1 MTTLNTGGVR
11 DQLDDAPVSRFHLKA
26 AVTAGMGFFTD
37 SYDLNVIGTVTLLVK
52 PEFHLSAGQVG
63 ALTSSTLLAVAV
75 GAFLFG
81 RLGDLLGRRRVYG
94 LEAVLMIIG
103 ALTSAFAPN
112 FISLLIARVVLGV
125 GIGGDYPAS
134 GVIMTE
140 YANRRNRGRLVG
152 LTFLFYVFGQVAA
165 YVVALVIVGL
175 GTSPGLA
182 WRLILGLGAIPS
194 LLVLWNRRHMPE
206 SPRWTLLVAGHA
218 DKAAEDLSVFSGR
231 AVQAANADRSPSS
244 VTLWKALRSRP
255 FQLTL
260 LGTAGSWFFFNVAVY
275 GNSVSQP
282 LLINS
287 IAPHTSIVANMAI
300 NASLVV
306 CFSLVAALV
315 GLTLLDRV
323 GRKPL
328 QMFGFGLSALSMA
341 LIAAIPGLTST
352 VTPFAVVFGL
362 SLFGIAVGPNYT
374 TMLLAAESY
383 PTAIRS
389 TAHGI
394 SAGTAKVG
402 AFLGALIT
410 PVALAHLGL
419 RPTVLIAGGCF
430 ALGIVTTMLLA
441 EPNGAKLDALDTFG
455 TDAEQPKRRAGKLI
469 APTGSRPVSA

>member
-1 MTTLNTGGVR
+1 MTMPTTRGVR
-11 DQLDDAPVSRFHLKA
+11 ARLDDAPVSRFHLKA

-52 PEFHLSAGQVG
+52 PEFHLSAGQVA

-94 LEAVLMIIG
+94 LEAVLMIVG
-103 ALTSAFAPN
+103 ALASAVAPT
-112 FISLLIARVVLGV
+112 FTGLLVARVVLGI

-152 LTFLFYVFGQVAA
+152 LTFLFYVLGQVAA
-165 YVVALVIVGL
+165 YLVALAVLAV
-175 GTSPGLA
+175 GTSPALA

-206 SPRWTLLVAGHA
+206 SPRWTMVVAG
-218 DKAAEDLSVFSGR
+218 DVGKAAQDLAAFSGQ
-231 AVQAANADRSPSS
+231 AVQASDADHIPTV
-244 VTLWKALRSRP
+244 VTLRKALRSRS
-255 FQLTL
+255 FQLAL

-275 GNSVSQP
+275 GNAVSQP

-287 IAPHTSIVANMAI
+287 IAPRTSIVTNMAV
-300 NASLVV
+300 NAALVV

-315 GLTLLDRV
+315 GLALLDRV

-328 QMFGFGLSALSMA
+328 QMFGFGLSALSMG

-352 VTPFAVVFGL
+352 VAPFAVIFGL

-374 TMLLAAESY
+374 TMLLAAESF

-394 SAGTAKVG
+394 SAGIAKVG
-402 AFLGALIT
+402 AFCGALIT
-410 PVALAHLGL
+410 PIALAHLGL
-419 RPTVLIAGGCF
+419 RPTLLIAGASF
-430 ALGIVTTMLLA
+430 VLGILATTLVA
-441 EPNGAKLDALDTFG
+441 EPRGVALDS
-455 TDAEQPKRRAGKLI
+455 AGAADPNGPAGNEI
-469 APTGSRPVSA
+469 ASSTSQPVSA

>member
-1 MTTLNTGGVR
+1 MTTPNSAGVR
-11 DQLDDAPVSRFHLKA
+11 ARLDDAPVSRFHLKA

-37 SYDLNVIGTVTLLVK
+37 SYDLNVIGTVALLVK

-103 ALTSAFAPN
+103 ALASAFAPN
-112 FISLLIARVVLGV
+112 FISLLVARVVLGI

-206 SPRWTLLVAGHA
+206 SPRWTLAVAGDA
-218 DKAAEDLSVFSGR
+218 DKAAQDLSVFSGR
-231 AVQAANADRSPSS
+231 AITAGHADRSPES

-287 IAPHTSIVANMAI
+287 IAPHTSIVMNIAI
-300 NASLVV
+300 NAALVV
-306 CFSLVAALV
+306 GFSLVAALV
-315 GLTLLDRV
+315 GLALLDRV

-328 QMFGFGLSALSMA
+328 QILGFSLSALSMA

-383 PTAIRS
+383 PTSIRS

-402 AFLGALIT
+402 AFIGALIT
-410 PVALAHLGL
+410 PVALAHFGL
-419 RPTVLIAGGCF
+419 RPTVLIAGACF
-430 ALGIVTTMLLA
+430 VLGIAATLLLA
-441 EPNGAKLDALDTFG
+441 EPKGAALDALGTLD
-455 TDAEQPKRRAGKLI
+455 TDAAGQKRRAGKLI
-469 APTGSRPVSA
+469 TPTGSQPVSA

>member
-1 MTTLNTGGVR
+1 MTADGVR
-11 DQLDDAPVSRFHLKA
+11 AQLDEAPVSRFHLKA

-37 SYDLNVIGTVTLLVK
+37 SYDLNVIGTVILLVK
-52 PEFHLSAGQVG
+52 PEFRLSAGQVG

-94 LEAVLMIIG
+94 LEAVLMIVG
-103 ALTSAFAPN
+103 AVASAFAPN
-112 FISLLIARVVLGV
+112 FLGLLIARIVLGV

-140 YANRRNRGRLVG
+140 YANRLNRGRLVG

-165 YVVALVIVGL
+165 YVVALVVVGL
-175 GTSPGLA
+175 GTPPGLA
-182 WRLILGLGAIPS
+182 WRVILGLGAIPS

-206 SPRWTLLVAGHA
+206 SPRWTLVVAGDA
-218 DKAAEDLSVFSGR
+218 EQAASDLSAFSGSTVR
-231 AVQAANADRSPSS
+231 AATADRETAA
-244 VTLWKALRSRP
+244 VTLRKSLHSRA
-255 FQLTL
+255 FRLTL

-282 LLINS
+282 LLIKS
-287 IAPHTSIVANMAI
+287 IAPHTSIVMNMAI
-300 NASLVV
+300 NAALVV
-306 CFSLVAALV
+306 CFSLVAALT
-315 GLTLLDRV
+315 GLALLDRI

-328 QMFGFGLSALSMA
+328 QMLGFGLSALSMA

-374 TMLLAAESY
+374 TMLLAAECY

-410 PVALAHLGL
+410 PVALADLGL
-419 RPTVLIAGGCF
+419 RPTVLIAGACF
-430 ALGIVTTMLLA
+430 VLGIATTVLVA
-441 EPNGAKLDALDTFG
+441 EPRGAALDTIDTG
-455 TDAEQPKRRAGKLI
+455 PGDRRRRADEMI
-469 APTGSRPVSA
+469 ASPDSQPVSA

>member
-1 MTTLNTGGVR
+1 MTALSTDGVR
-11 DQLDDAPVSRFHLKA
+11 ARLDDAPMSRFHLKA

-103 ALTSAFAPN
+103 ALASAVAPN
-112 FISLLIARVVLGV
+112 FISLLIARVVLGI

-165 YVVALVIVGL
+165 YLVALVIVGL

-206 SPRWTLLVAGHA
+206 SPRWTLAVAGDA
-218 DKAAEDLSVFSGR
+218 DKAAQDLSVFSGR
-231 AVQAANADRSPSS
+231 SVQVADADQAPAS
-244 VTLWKALRSRP
+244 VTLRKALRSRA
-255 FQLTL
+255 FRLTM
-260 LGTAGSWFFFNVAVY
+260 LGTAGSWFFFNIAVY

-287 IAPHTSIVANMAI
+287 IAPHTSIVTNMAI
-300 NASLVV
+300 NAALVV

-315 GLTLLDRV
+315 GLTLLDRI

-328 QMFGFGLSALSMA
+328 QILGFSLSALSMA

-374 TMLLAAESY
+374 TMLLAAECY

-410 PVALAHLGL
+410 PVALADFGL
-419 RPTVLIAGGCF
+419 RPTVLIAGACF
-430 ALGIVTTMLLA
+430 VLGIGTTMLLA
-441 EPNGAKLDALDTFG
+441 EPKGVALDTVG
-455 TDAEQPKRRAGKLI
+455 TEQPKRRAGKLI
-469 APTGSRPVSA
+469 APAGSQPVSA

>member
-1 MTTLNTGGVR
+1 MTGNGIRG
-11 DQLDDAPVSRFHLKA
+11 QLDEAPVSRFHLKA

-37 SYDLNVIGTVTLLVK
+37 SYDLNVIGTVILLVQ
-52 PEFHLSAGQVG
+52 PEFRLSAGQVG

-94 LEAVLMIIG
+94 LEAVLMIVG
-103 ALTSAFAPN
+103 ALASAFAPN
-112 FISLLIARVVLGV
+112 FAGLLIARIVLGI

-140 YANRRNRGRLVG
+140 YANRLNRGRLVG

-206 SPRWTLLVAGHA
+206 SPRWTVAVAGNA
-218 DKAAEDLSVFSGR
+218 VKAANDLSAFSGNAVR
-231 AVQAANADRSPSS
+231 AASS
-244 VTLWKALRSRP
+244 DHVATSTTLRNMLRSRT
-255 FQLTL
+255 FRLTL

-282 LLINS
+282 LLIKS
-287 IAPHTSIVANMAI
+287 IAPHTSIVMNMAI
-300 NASLVV
+300 NAALVV
-306 CFSLVAALV
+306 CFSLVAALI
-315 GLTLLDRV
+315 GLALLDRL
-323 GRKPL
+323 GRKTL
-328 QMFGFGLSALSMA
+328 QILGFGLSALSMA

-374 TMLLAAESY
+374 TMLLAAECY
-383 PTAIRS
+383 PTPIRS

-410 PVALAHLGL
+410 PVALSDLGL
-419 RPTVLIAGGCF
+419 RPTVLIAGACF
-430 ALGIVTTMLLA
+430 VLGILTTQLVA
-441 EPNGAKLDALDTFG
+441 EPRGAALDTIG
-455 TDAEQPKRRAGKLI
+455 IDTAERRRRAGELI
-469 APTGSRPVSA
+469 ASPGSHPVSA

>member
-1 MTTLNTGGVR
+1 MTTLSTAGVR
-11 DQLDDAPVSRFHLKA
+11 ARLDDAPVSRFHLKA

-52 PEFHLSAGQVG
+52 PEFQLSASQVG

-81 RLGDLLGRRRVYG
+81 HLGDRLGRRRVYG

-103 ALTSAFAPN
+103 ALASAFAPD
-112 FISLLIARVVLGV
+112 FIGLVIARVVLGI

-140 YANRRNRGRLVG
+140 YANRCNRGRLVG

-165 YVVALVIVGL
+165 YVVALVILGL
-175 GTSPGLA
+175 GTSPGLS
-182 WRLILGLGAIPS
+182 WRLILGVGAIPS

-206 SPRWTLLVAGHA
+206 SPRWTLVVAGDA
-218 DKAAEDLSVFSGR
+218 EQAAKDLSAFSGSAVR
-231 AVQAANADRSPSS
+231 ADTADRSPAS
-244 VTLWKALRSRP
+244 VTLWNALRSRS
-255 FQLTL
+255 FRLTL
-260 LGTAGSWFFFNVAVY
+260 LGTAGGWFFFNVAVY

-287 IAPHTSIVANMAI
+287 IAPHTSIVTNMAI
-300 NASLVV
+300 NAALVV
-306 CFSLVAALV
+306 CFSLIAALV
-315 GLTLLDRV
+315 GLALLDRIA
-323 GRKPL
+323 RKSL
-328 QMFGFGLSALSMA
+328 QMIGFGLSALSMA

-402 AFLGALIT
+402 GFLGALIT
-410 PVALAHLGL
+410 PVALAQLGL
-419 RPTVLIAGGCF
+419 RPTVLIAGACF
-430 ALGIVTTMLLA
+430 ALGIVATTLLA
-441 EPNGAKLDALDTFG
+441 EPKDAALDTVDLEAG
-455 TDAEQPKRRAGKLI
+455 RRKRPAGKRI
-469 APTGSRPVSA
+469 APASSQPVSA

>member
-1 MTTLNTGGVR
+1 MTASDDAGVR
-11 DQLDDAPVSRFHLKA
+11 ARLDDAPVSRFHLKA

-37 SYDLNVIGTVTLLVK
+37 SYDLNVIGTVILLVK
-52 PEFHLSAGQVG
+52 PQFHLSAGQVA

-103 ALTSAFAPN
+103 ALASAFAPN
-112 FISLLIARVVLGV
+112 FIGLLIARIVLGI

-165 YVVALVIVGL
+165 YVVALVVVGL
-175 GTSPGLA
+175 GASPDLA
-182 WRLILGLGAIPS
+182 WRFILGLGAIPS

-206 SPRWTLLVAGHA
+206 SPRWTMAVAGDA
-218 DKAAEDLSVFSGR
+218 EKAARDLSVFSGR
-231 AVQAANADRSPSS
+231 AVTAAAADRAPAT
-244 VTLWKALRSRP
+244 VTLRKALRSKA

-282 LLINS
+282 LLISS
-287 IAPHTSIVANMAI
+287 IAPHTSIVKNMAI
-300 NASLVV
+300 NAALVV
-306 CFSLVAALV
+306 CFSLVAAFV
-315 GLTLLDRV
+315 GLALLDRV
-323 GRKPL
+323 GRKSL
-328 QMFGFGLSALSMA
+328 QILGFSLSAISMA
-341 LIAAIPGLTST
+341 LIAAIPGLTTT
-352 VTPFAVVFGL
+352 VAPFAIVFGL

-374 TMLLAAESY
+374 TMLLAAECY
-383 PTAIRS
+383 PTVIRS

-419 RPTVLIAGGCF
+419 RSTVLIAGVCF
-430 ALGIVTTMLLA
+430 VLGICTTVLLP
-441 EPNGAKLDALDTFG
+441 ESGGAALDAGD
-455 TDAEQPKRRAGKLI
+455 DESVPAPAGLQ
-469 APTGSRPVSA
+469 PVSA

>member
-1 MTTLNTGGVR
+1 MTTPDTTGVR
-11 DQLDDAPVSRFHLKA
+11 ARLDDAPVSRFHLKA

-103 ALTSAFAPN
+103 ALASAFAPN
-112 FISLLIARVVLGV
+112 FISLLIARVVLGI

-165 YVVALVIVGL
+165 YLAALVIVAL
-175 GTSPGLA
+175 GTSPGLS

-206 SPRWTLLVAGHA
+206 SPRWTLVVAGDA
-218 DKAAEDLSVFSGR
+218 DRAARDLSAFSGS
-231 AVQAANADRSPSS
+231 AVEAAVADRAPES
-244 VTLWKALRSRP
+244 VTLWKALRSRS

-282 LLINS
+282 LLIKS
-287 IAPHTSIVANMAI
+287 IAPHTSIVTNMAI
-300 NASLVV
+300 NAALVV
-306 CFSLVAALV
+306 CFSLVAAFV
-315 GLTLLDRV
+315 GLALLDRI

-328 QMFGFGLSALSMA
+328 QMIGFSLSALSMA

-419 RPTVLIAGGCF
+419 RPTVLIAGVCF
-430 ALGIVTTMLLA
+430 ALGIVATMLLA
-441 EPNGAKLDALDTFG
+441 EPKDVALDTVEVG
-455 TDAEQPKRRAGKLI
+455 SGPRKRGARKVI
-469 APTGSRPVSA
+469 APTASQPVSA

>member
-1 MTTLNTGGVR
+1 MTTPNTAGVR
-11 DQLDDAPVSRFHLKA
+11 ERLDDAPVSRFHLKA

-37 SYDLNVIGTVTLLVK
+37 SYDLNVIGTVILLVK

-94 LEAVLMIIG
+94 LEAVLMIVG
-103 ALTSAFAPN
+103 ALASAFAPN
-112 FISLLIARVVLGV
+112 FISLLIARVVLGI

-165 YVVALVIVGL
+165 YVVALIIVGL
-175 GTSPGLA
+175 GTPPGPA

-206 SPRWTLLVAGHA
+206 SPRWTLASTGDA
-218 DKAAEDLSVFSGR
+218 EQAARDLSVFSGR
-231 AVQAANADRSPSS
+231 VVEAADTDRAPES
-244 VTLWKALRSRP
+244 VTLWKALRSRS

-260 LGTAGSWFFFNVAVY
+260 LGTAGSWLFFNVAVY

-287 IAPHTSIVANMAI
+287 IAPHTSIVMNIAI
-300 NASLVV
+300 NAALVV

-315 GLTLLDRV
+315 GLALLDRI

-328 QMFGFGLSALSMA
+328 QISGFSLSALSMV

-383 PTAIRS
+383 PTSIRS

-419 RPTVLIAGGCF
+419 RPTVLIAGACF
-430 ALGIVTTMLLA
+430 VLGIVATMLLA
-441 EPNGAKLDALDTFG
+441 EPKGTKLDALDPLD
-455 TDAEQPKRRAGKLI
+455 TDAAGRKRRAGNLI
-469 APTGSRPVSA
+469 APTGSQPVSA

>member
-1 MTTLNTGGVR
+1 MTAANVTGVR
-11 DQLDDAPVSRFHLKA
+11 ARLDDAPVSRFHLKA

-52 PEFHLSAGQVG
+52 PEFRLSAGQVG

-94 LEAVLMIIG
+94 VEAVLMIIG
-103 ALTSAFAPN
+103 ALASAFAPN
-112 FISLLIARVVLGV
+112 FVSLLIARVVLGI

-140 YANRRNRGRLVG
+140 YANRHNRGRLVG
-152 LTFLFYVFGQVAA
+152 LTFLFYVLGQVAA
-165 YVVALVIVGL
+165 YVVALVVVGL
-175 GTSPGLA
+175 GTPPGLS
-182 WRLILGLGAIPS
+182 WRLILGLGAIPAS
-194 LLVLWNRRHMPE
+194 LVLWNRRHMPE
-206 SPRWTLLVAGHA
+206 SPRWTLAVAGDA
-218 DKAAEDLSVFSGR
+218 DQAARDLSVFSGH
-231 AVQAANADRSPSS
+231 AVQAADADRSPTSM
-244 VTLWKALRSRP
+244 TLWKALRSRS
-255 FQLTL
+255 FRLTL

-287 IAPHTSIVANMAI
+287 IAPHTSIVTNVAI
-300 NASLVV
+300 NVALVV

-315 GLTLLDRV
+315 GLALLDRV

-328 QMFGFGLSALSMA
+328 QIVGFSLSALSMA

-352 VTPFAVVFGL
+352 VTPFALVFGL

-419 RPTVLIAGGCF
+419 RPTVLFAGVCF
-430 ALGIVTTMLLA
+430 ALGVVATMLLA
-441 EPNGAKLDALDTFG
+441 EPKDVPLDALDLEAG
-455 TDAEQPKRRAGKLI
+455 PRKWRAGKLI
-469 APTGSRPVSA
+469 APSGSQPVSA

>member
-1 MTTLNTGGVR
+1 MTVLADRGLR
-11 DQLDDAPVSRFHLKA
+11 AQLDDAPVCRFHLKA

-37 SYDLNVIGTVTLLVK
+37 SYDLNVIGTVILLVK

-63 ALTSSTLLAVAV
+63 ALTSSTLLAVAL

-81 RLGDLLGRRRVYG
+81 RLGDVLGRRRVYG
-94 LEAVLMIIG
+94 LEALLMIVG
-103 ALTSAFAPN
+103 ALASAFAPN
-112 FISLLIARVVLGV
+112 FTGLLIARVVLGV

-140 YANRRNRGRLVG
+140 YANRLNRGRLVG
-152 LTFLFYVFGQVAA
+152 LTFGFYVLGQVFA
-165 YVVALVIVGL
+165 YVAALVIVGV
-175 GTSPGLA
+175 GTPHGLA
-182 WRLILGLGAIPS
+182 WRLILGLGAVPS

-206 SPRWTLLVAGHA
+206 SPRWTLLVAGDA
-218 DKAAEDLSVFSGR
+218 DKAAHDLAAFSGQ
-231 AVQAANADRSPSS
+231 AVPAAAGTETLVPAIKLRNMLHHRSFR
-244 VTLWKALRSRP
+244 LA
-255 FQLTL
+255 L

-275 GNSVSQP
+275 GNAVSQP

-287 IAPHTSIVANMAI
+287 IAPQTSIVANMAI
-300 NASLVV
+300 NAVLVV

-315 GLTLLDRV
+315 GLALLDRV

-328 QMFGFGLSALSMA
+328 QILGFGLSALSMV
-341 LIAAIPGLTST
+341 LIAAIPDLTSM

-374 TMLLAAESY
+374 TMLLAAECY

-389 TAHGI
+389 TAHGV

-410 PVALAHLGL
+410 PVTLGHLGL
-419 RPTVLIAGGCF
+419 RPTVLIAGACF
-430 ALGIVTTMLLA
+430 LFGIATTMLLA
-441 EPNGAKLDALDTFG
+441 EPKGAALDTVG
-455 TDAEQPKRRAGKLI
+455 ADATQPRRRDAKLN
-469 APTGSRPVSA
+469 APTQPVTA